1 MNTQKKG
8 FTLIEL
14 LIVIGILAV
23 LATVVVLVLNPA
35 QLFAQARDS
44 RRVEDLN
51 NVRSAINFYLTT
63 VTSPDMAAVGNCTDE
78 SSSNYWGTVS
88 GATENFSDTVTQ
100 ASSSAM
106 TVAGDGWVPVDFTD
120 ISGGSPL
127 AVLPSDPLNP
137 DTAAQSYTYTCNNTA
152 KTFELNAQM
161 ESTRYASSGTDDV
174 ESTDGGDQVSVYE
187 VGNEPGLDL

>member
-1 MNTQKKG
+1 MEQTKKG

-51 NVRSAINFYLTT
+51 NIRSAVNFYLTT
-63 VTSPDMAAVGNCTDE
+63 VTSPAMAAAGTCST
-78 SSSNYWGTVS
+78 NYWGTIT
-88 GATENFSDTVTQ
+88 GATENFSGSPSQHANTAT
-100 ASSSAM
+100 
-106 TVAGDGWVPVDFTD
+106 TVAGAGWVPVDFTT

-127 AVLPSDPLNP
+127 AALPNDPLNP
-137 DTAAQSYTYTCNNTA
+137 DTAAQSYTYQCDNTN
-152 KTFELNAQM
+152 KTFELNANM
-161 ESTRYASSGTDDV
+161 ESTRYASGGSDDV
-174 ESTDGGDQVSVYE
+174 ENTDGGNTNGIYE
-187 VGNEPGLDL
+187 VGNDPGLDL